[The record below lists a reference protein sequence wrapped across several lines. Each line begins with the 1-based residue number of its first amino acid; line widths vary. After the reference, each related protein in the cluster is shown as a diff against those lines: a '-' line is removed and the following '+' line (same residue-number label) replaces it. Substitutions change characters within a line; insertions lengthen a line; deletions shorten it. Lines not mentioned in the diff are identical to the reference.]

1 MSRVLK
7 VGVLVG
13 AVAVAA
19 AGTAVL
25 ARQVKAEG
33 AGLLQKYHVALGD
46 IPAPGAGTANPPQV
60 VDKPAGATLN
70 LPPGFAIDIFAEAGD
85 FKNLRYIIEG
95 DNGEIFAADSSA
107 NTITSISDTD
117 GDGKADERHV
127 FAEGLKRPWGMAI
140 TGGYFYVAS
149 TDSVVRWKY
158 TPGQKHVE
166 GKPETVTEVPGE
178 GGHWTRSLAVSPDQS
193 KLYVSVGSS
202 SNIDVDPSPRSTILE
217 MNPDGGSRRVFA
229 SGIRNPVGL
238 TFRPGSNELWTSVN
252 ERDMLGDDLVPDY
265 VTHLVDGGFYGFP
278 YAYLGPHEDPR
289 RKGERPDLVA
299 SAIVPDVLLQSHSAP
314 LGLTFYTGSAF
325 PAEYKGDA
333 FLALHGSWNRKM
345 RTGYKVVRV
354 TFKDGKP
361 TGGYE
366 DFITGWSLGEA
377 QPQVWGRPVAIVVHR
392 DGSLLISDDAHNQ
405 IWRVTYKQ
413 P

>member
-46 IPAPGAGTANPPQV
+46 IPAPGTGTANPPQV

-158 TPGQKHVE
+158 TPGSE
-166 GKPETVTEVPGE
+166 
-178 GGHWTRSLAVSPDQS
+178 A
-193 KLYVSVGSS
+193 
-202 SNIDVDPSPRSTILE
+202 
-217 MNPDGGSRRVFA
+217 RRGQA
-229 SGIRNPVGL
+229 RN
-238 TFRPGSNELWTSVN
+238 
-252 ERDMLGDDLVPDY
+252 GD
-265 VTHLVDGGFYGFP
+265 
-278 YAYLGPHEDPR
+278 
-289 RKGERPDLVA
+289 
-299 SAIVPDVLLQSHSAP
+299 
-314 LGLTFYTGSAF
+314 
-325 PAEYKGDA
+325 
-333 FLALHGSWNRKM
+333 
-345 RTGYKVVRV
+345 
-354 TFKDGKP
+354 
-361 TGGYE
+361 
-366 DFITGWSLGEA
+366 
-377 QPQVWGRPVAIVVHR
+377 
-392 DGSLLISDDAHNQ
+392 
-405 IWRVTYKQ
+405 
-413 P
+413 